1 MATPEPET
9 EAYGRPRILVVDD
22 VASVRQMLHDQ
33 LTAAPL
39 SAEVTLA
46 DDGARGL
53 RLALEREFDCVLCD
67 LTMPRIDGIAFLRV
81 IRAQRSRLELP
92 VLLVTAEDAVA
103 DKVSAFRCGASDFVT
118 KPFSSAELI
127 ARVENQIALARMHR
141 QLARV
146 ADNDPLTSLW
156 NRRKLMSSLRTEL
169 TRSVRTARSVSLLVL
184 DVDHFKLVND
194 RHGHPVGDAVLVDLA
209 RLLGRDRRV
218 YDGLGRLGGEEF
230 AVVLPDV
237 PAQTAI
243 GVAERIRALV
253 ESAELGGLAAGAVTI
268 SIGVA
273 EAPYGGGDTVEA
285 LYKRADQELYVAK
298 ESGRNRV
305 CGPSVITAAPAAIA
319 APAAAA
325 APADTA
331 TAADR
336 TTTRRITTAEA
347 RAAAAARR

>member
-1 MATPEPET
+1 
-9 EAYGRPRILVVDD
+9 VVDD
-22 VASVRQMLHDQ
+22 VASIRQMLFEQ
-33 LTAAPL
+33 LSAAPL

-92 VLLVTAEDAVA
+92 VLLVTGENAVA

-141 QLARV
+141 QLVRV

-156 NRRKLMSSLRTEL
+156 NRRKLMSSLRTEV
-169 TRSVRTARSVSLLVL
+169 TRSARTNRSVSLLVL

-194 RHGHPVGDAVLVDLA
+194 RHGHPVGDAVLVALA
-209 RLLGRDRRV
+209 RLLGRDRRS

-237 PAQTAI
+237 PAQTAM

-253 ESAELGGLAAGAVTI
+253 QSASLGGLPAGAVTI

-273 EAPYGGGDTVEA
+273 EAPTGAGDTVEA
-285 LYKRADQELYVAK
+285 LYKRADLELYAAK

-305 CGPSVITAAPAAIA
+305 CGPAAPTGSPLASAAVAVADSA
-319 APAAAA
+319 ASAADNAS
-325 APADTA
+325 
-331 TAADR
+331 AADR
-336 TTTRRITTAEA
+336 TATRRVTTAEA
-347 RAAAAARR
+347 RAAAERR

>member
-1 MATPEPET
+1 MTTPEPDI

-22 VASVRQMLHDQ
+22 VASVRQMLSEQ
-33 LTAAPL
+33 LSAAPL
-39 SAEVTLA
+39 SAEVTMA

-169 TRSVRTARSVSLLVL
+169 TRSVRTSRCVSLLVL
-184 DVDHFKLVND
+184 DVDHFKMVND

-209 RLLGRDRRV
+209 RLLGRDRRA

-230 AVVLPDV
+230 AVILPDV
-237 PAQTAI
+237 PAQTAL

-253 ESAELGGLAAGAVTI
+253 QSASLGGLPTGAVTI

-273 EAPYGGGDTVEA
+273 EAPYGGGDTTEA
-285 LYKRADQELYVAK
+285 LYKRADQELYAAK

-305 CGPSVITAAPAAIA
+305 CGPSVATAAPP
-319 APAAAA
+319 API
-325 APADTA
+325 DTA
-331 TAADR
+331 SAADR
-336 TTTRRITTAEA
+336 TTTRRISTAEI
-347 RAAAAARR
+347 RAAAAAAASRR

>member
-1 MATPEPET
+1 MATPEPEI
-9 EAYGRPRILVVDD
+9 EVYGRPRILVVDD
-22 VASVRQMLHDQ
+22 VASVRQLLHDQ
-33 LTAAPL
+33 LTAPPL
-39 SAEVTLA
+39 SAEVTTA

-146 ADNDPLTSLW
+146 ADIDPLTSLW

-169 TRSVRTARSVSLLVL
+169 TRSVRTSRSVSLLVL

-209 RLLGRDRRV
+209 RLLGRDRRA

-237 PAQTAI
+237 AAQAAA

-253 ESAELGGLAAGAVTI
+253 ESASLGGLGAGAVTI

-273 EAPYGGGDTVEA
+273 EAPYGSGDSVEA
-285 LYKRADQELYVAK
+285 LYKRADQELYAAK

-305 CGPSVITAAPAAIA
+305 CGPSAVTAAPPADAAVTA
-319 APAAAA
+319 AP
-325 APADTA
+325 PADTA

-336 TTTRRITTAEA
+336 TATRRITTAEA
-347 RAAAAARR
+347 RAAATARR